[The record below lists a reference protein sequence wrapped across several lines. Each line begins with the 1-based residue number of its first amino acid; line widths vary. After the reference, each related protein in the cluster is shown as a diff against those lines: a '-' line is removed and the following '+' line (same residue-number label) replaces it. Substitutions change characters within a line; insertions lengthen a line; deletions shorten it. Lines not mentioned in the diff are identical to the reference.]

1 MRARVL
7 ASVLAV
13 NAAMV
18 SPSSARVCWISCR
31 VWSKLLLSGGVLMTV
46 SDSLRH
52 VSSRRRL
59 ARCLWLLLFIPLA
72 GPAPS
77 GSTDTPGFVG
87 AAPTLPGTSRVR
99 LPSAP
104 PPYCDRVSGEGLSPP
119 LETTAPHGAHVRDV
133 TFRED
138 LHQARTGTGPAVIA
152 TLRNTAIGYHR
163 TNGDTNIARATRR
176 ANRRPHDLITTVTSS
191 YSTTQ

>member
-87 AAPTLPGTSRVR
+87 AAPTSPALPGSGCPQLHRPTATGSAAKVSHLHSKQQRLTAHTSETS
-99 LPSAP
+99 PSVKTYTRPAPAPAP
-104 PPYCDRVSGEGLSPP
+104 PSSQPCVTPRSATTALTATPTSPAQPDAPTAAHTTSSPP
-119 LETTAPHGAHVRDV
+119 
-133 TFRED
+133 
-138 LHQARTGTGPAVIA
+138 
-152 TLRNTAIGYHR
+152 
-163 TNGDTNIARATRR
+163 
-176 ANRRPHDLITTVTSS
+176 
-191 YSTTQ
+191 